1 MRGYLATM
9 EDKPSPIVH
18 SKGADFHYQGIF
30 EERCMWGFRTRLKA
44 SISGIS

>member
-30 EERCMWGFRTRLKA
+30 EGWKVHVGFSYA
-44 SISGIS
+44 A